1 MQQDP
6 VTVGSRLRTDI
17 RGCSSVFS
25 WRLTQ
30 CFMYQNSSTAPGV
43 WRRQLGVK
51 TCIAPL
57 MPIYLW
63 YIFLVHTLFMT
74 GTLWYQHGNMEEH
87 FYSVHTTDR
96 YKKGQ
101 LCFRMRFAVRKIA
114 EGLMEWLNIEKK
126 KSDWWMLNMKYGL
139 TSRIFWEVSVLE
151 RVVVLKMWK
160 ACSIS
165 FPQKWLLS
173 YYVEILSIM
182 PHSKAHFFPLLQ
194 RVVRSQLSSYLSN
207 ICCPTGKGLEI

>member
-1 MQQDP
+1 M
-6 VTVGSRLRTDI
+6 LF
-17 RGCSSVFS
+17 C
-25 WRLTQ
+25 L
-30 CFMYQNSSTAPGV
+30 
-43 WRRQLGVK
+43 L
-51 TCIAPL
+51 
-57 MPIYLW
+57 
-63 YIFLVHTLFMT
+63 LVPFK
-74 GTLWYQHGNMEEH
+74 Y
-87 FYSVHTTDR
+87 FYSVHTTDW
-96 YKKGQ
+96 YKKRSTV
-101 LCFRMRFAVRKIA
+101 FRDKICCKKNST

-126 KSDWWMLNMKYGL
+126 ISDWWMLNMKYGL
-139 TSRIFWEVSVLE
+139 ASRIFWEVSVLE

-194 RVVRSQLSSYLSN
+194 RVVKSQLSSYLSN